1 MGSAGMD
8 RPGFPGSM
16 EEEQEAVILRM
27 LELPPEKN
35 PMQAYEL
42 VMKFRTL
49 PQDWTPFTELQAR

>member
-1 MGSAGMD
+1 MGSAGKD

-16 EEEQEAVILRM
+16 EEEQEADILRM